1 MPVYEFTLD
10 KNSTLVIGDCK
21 VSLDSITSRTQI
33 RLGFDAPKSTGITRK
48 EILSV
53 TKRAACERAENRIKK
68 VCERQSPRTLSLKKE
83 R

>member
-10 KNSTLVIGDCK
+10 NKNTVTIGDCK
-21 VSLDSITSRTQI
+21 ISLDSVNGKTQCRI
-33 RLGFDAPKSTGITRK
+33 GFDAPKTTSIVRK

-53 TKRAACERAENRIKK
+53 TKRAACERAEKRIKK